1 MSNGPQLKGCNKD
14 EVSNV
19 VMGCMHLTELSKAD
33 ARRLIE
39 TAIGQ
44 GVNFFDHADKY
55 DNGEYA
61 GDHRNDK
68 TNAPYRLL
76 QGLEHTAYEA
86 GMVRGIYGGRE
97 YDSIISK
104 KKRFR
109 GKRNRFLLDESGRN
123 LSPY

>member
-1 MSNGPQLKGCNKD
+1 MKYFKVPNTNL

-97 YDSIISK
+97 YDSVISK
-104 KKRFR
+104 KNGFAESETVFYWMNR
-109 GKRNRFLLDESGRN
+109 GEISLRIKM
-123 LSPY
+123 